1 MPANLGTLRRFLT
14 PFNLVAALVV
24 AAGVALAI
32 VRFTSGLGGMT
43 NLSDTNPWGLWI
55 GFDVLCGVALAAGG
69 FTLATTVH
77 IFRLERYQPIV
88 RSAVLTGFLGYF
100 LVVVGLCFDLG
111 RPWRLPNPIIG
122 NFGVTSVMFEV
133 GWCVMLYLSVLFLE
147 VSPAIL
153 EWLGWSRVR
162 TWSLR
167 LTIILGVS
175 GMVLSTLH
183 QSSLGSLFLIAPG
196 RLHPL
201 WYSPYLPVFFFV
213 SAAAAGLS
221 MVIVEGALS
230 HTFFH
235 DRIAPAA
242 RDNFDSLT
250 LGLGKAASVVLFAY
264 FGIKVVGVAAGH
276 HWDLLTTP
284 YGLLFLVEMLG
295 FVALPCLVFAWGYRN
310 QQVRA
315 VRVAAVLTVLG
326 IVFNRLNVGVI
337 ALGWRADQVYIPSF
351 AEVATSIVIVMA
363 GVVLFSWFV
372 RRMPILDEHVEYKWQ
387 H

>member
-1 MPANLGTLRRFLT
+1 MPANLGRLRQFLT
-14 PFNLVAALVV
+14 PFNVLAALVI
-24 AAGVALAI
+24 ATGVPLAI
-32 VRFTSGLGGMT
+32 VRFTSGLAAVT

-55 GFDVLCGVALAAGG
+55 GFDVLSGVALAAGG
-69 FTLATTVH
+69 FTVATAVH
-77 IFRLERYQPIV
+77 IFRLDRYVPIV

-100 LVVVGLCFDLG
+100 FVVVGLCFDLG
-111 RPWRLPNPIIG
+111 RPWRLPNPILG
-122 NFGVTSVMFEV
+122 QFGVTSVMFEV
-133 GWCVMLYLSVLFLE
+133 GWCVMLYLTVLFLE

-153 EWLGWSRVR
+153 EWLGWKRAR
-162 TWSLR
+162 NWSLR
-167 LTIILGVS
+167 LTLLLSVS

-213 SAAAAGLS
+213 SAVAAGLA

-230 HTFFH
+230 HVFFH
-235 DRIAPAA
+235 DRIAPAV
-242 RDNFDSLT
+242 RESFDGLT
-250 LGLGKAASVVLFAY
+250 LGLGKAAAVVLFAY
-264 FGIKVVGVAAGH
+264 FGIKVVGVAAEH
-276 HWDLLTTP
+276 HWSLLATP
-284 YGLLFLVEMLG
+284 YGFLFLVELLG
-295 FVALPCLVFAWGYRN
+295 FVALPCLIFAWGYRN

-337 ALGWRADQVYIPSF
+337 ALAWRADPVYVPSV
-351 AEVATSIVIVMA
+351 AEVATSIVIVMTGLVA
-363 GVVLFSWFV
+363 FRWIV
-372 RRMPILDEHVEYKWQ
+372 RRMPILDDHVAYKWQ

>member
-1 MPANLGTLRRFLT
+1 MFATLGTLRRFVT
-14 PFNLVAALVV
+14 PFNIVAGLVAAAVLTLV
-24 AAGVALAI
+24 G
-32 VRFTSGLGGMT
+32 VRFTTGLAGMT
-43 NLSDTNPWGLWI
+43 NLSDTNPWGIWI
-55 GFDVLCGVALAAGG
+55 GFDVLSGVALAAGG

-77 IFRLERYQPIV
+77 IFRLERYAPIV
-88 RSAVLTGFLGYF
+88 RSAILTGFLGYF

-111 RPWRLPNPIIG
+111 RPWRLPYPIIG
-122 NFGVTSVMFEV
+122 NFGVTSIMFEV
-133 GWCVMLYLSVLFLE
+133 GWCVMLYLTVLFLE

-153 EWLGWSRVR
+153 EWLGWARVR
-162 TWSLR
+162 SWSVK
-167 LTIILGVS
+167 LTIVLGVS

-183 QSSLGSLFLIAPG
+183 QSSLGSLFLITPG

-264 FGIKVVGVAAGH
+264 FGIKTVGVAAGH
-276 HWDLLTTP
+276 HWNLLTTS
-284 YGLLFLVEMLG
+284 YGILFLVEMLG
-295 FVALPCLVFAWGYRN
+295 FVALPCALFAWGYRN
-310 QQVRA
+310 QRVRA

-337 ALGWRADQVYIPSF
+337 ALGWKANPVYIPSF
-351 AEVATSIVIVMA
+351 GEVATSVVIVMA
-363 GVVLFSWFV
+363 GVVIFSWFV
-372 RRMPILDEHVEYKWQ
+372 RRMPILNEHVAYKWQ